1 MDSFSIENNIIPVG
15 EFKAGLSQWI
25 RRVQKSK
32 HPLVITHNGKPA
44 GVLISPAEYD
54 ALVQRRR
61 LIDSVSRGIDDAD
74 EDRVL
79 LRSEVEEKLSE
90 RRAARG

>member
-1 MDSFSIENNIIPVG
+1 MELYMDSFSIENNIIPVG

-25 RRVQKSK
+25 RRE
-32 HPLVITHNGKPA
+32 HPLVITDNGKPA